1 MADLDY
7 SELGADAILN
17 MITTNR
23 AAIARLEIIDTALL
37 DRLDQLAE
45 AGEVDQGGF
54 SHNDWGFAY
63 CAGRKSWEYPED
75 IKEIETILKT
85 AKKTAEGNGSATPKT
100 GAPFWT
106 IKPPKF

>member
-1 MADLDY
+1 MGDVDY
-7 SELGADAILN
+7 SALGADAILN

-45 AGEVDQGGF
+45 AGEVGQGGF
-54 SHNDWGFAY
+54 SHNDWSFSY
-63 CAGRKSWEYPED
+63 CAGRTSWSYPED

>member
-1 MADLDY
+1 MGDLDY

-17 MITTNR
+17 MITANR
-23 AAIARLEIIDTALL
+23 AAIARLEIIDAALL

-54 SHNDWGFAY
+54 SHNDWSFTY

-75 IKEIETILKT
+75 IKEIEGILKT
-85 AKKTAEGNGSATPKT
+85 AKKTAQGDGTATPKI
-100 GAPFWT
+100 GDPFWT

>member
-1 MADLDY
+1 MGDIDY
-7 SELGADAILN
+7 SALGADAILN
-17 MITTNR
+17 MITTSR
-23 AAIARLEIIDTALL
+23 AAIARLQAIDAALM

-54 SHNDWGFAY
+54 SHNDWSFSY

-85 AKKTAEGNGSATPKT
+85 AKKTAEGNGSATRKT

-106 IKPPKF
+106 IKPPTF